1 MTIINCIY
9 LYVTGNLRSL
19 SQDVWWKLYKQPF
32 IFPFLSTD
40 YILFFMKN
48 MKNMI
53 TTTSST
59 SPSEMNA
66 EEHMTLINYLNKVC
80 KDNGDRILAYYH
92 SNKSFHSLTYA
103 QVDLVATNL
112 ACKWSSI
119 IKDTRT
125 VSYLADHSIDYLI
138 VLLALLKL
146 RVIPFLIS
154 PRNSQAAIVHLM
166 KTTTSKFL
174 LASKKY
180 QSIAMAISSSVKDM
194 RELILSPLQLDVLT
208 MEPYYSNYQDTL
220 NHNFISSDITKTAL
234 IMHR

>member
-1 MTIINCIY
+1 MVTTI
-9 LYVTGNLRSL
+9 
-19 SQDVWWKLYKQPF
+19 F
-32 IFPFLSTD
+32 
-40 YILFFMKN
+40 
-48 MKNMI
+48 
-53 TTTSST
+53 ST
-59 SPSEMNA
+59 SPSEINA

-80 KDNGDRILAYYH
+80 KDNGDRIVAYYH
-92 SNKSFHSLTYA
+92 SNNGFHSLTYA
-103 QVDLVATNL
+103 QVDLIATNL

-146 RVIPFLIS
+146 RVTPFLIS

-166 KTTTSKFL
+166 KTTQSKFL

-180 QSIAMAISSSVKDM
+180 QSIAMAISSSVKGM
-194 RELILSPLQLDVLT
+194 RELIISPLQLDVLT
-208 MEPYYSNYQDTL
+208 MEPYYPDYRGIL
-220 NHNFISSDITKTAL
+220 NHSFISSDITKTTL